1 MFIRKR
7 LLAQHKDL
15 ATEECGSNYVEK
27 TSGLKGIHV
36 YVAVN
41 FWFQLILQFN

>member
-1 MFIRKR
+1 MHVYMYMWS
-7 LLAQHKDL
+7 QMQN
-15 ATEECGSNYVEK
+15 NYCVVIFSMVAVPVYK
-27 TSGLKGIHV
+27 NV